1 MKSADWSAVDRKR
14 ETSYRAQFLQKG
26 GAYHCRLAWMRNSEA
41 KQFQVLFLLILT
53 GRFQL
58 HIRKLIS
65 SLVKNSALVLPFF
78 QKVLLLPLH
87 AYFEMLPSLGGQKEL
102 VSLDSKNPVSLHVV
116 CLHHNFSFWRGVSW
130 IPLVNTNVNFWRGAL
145 QQ

>member
-14 ETSYRAQFLQKG
+14 EKSYRAHFLQKG
-26 GAYHCRLAWMRNSEA
+26 GVYHCRLVWMRNYEA
-41 KQFQVLFLLILT
+41 KQFQVLFLLTFT
-53 GRFQL
+53 GGFQL
-58 HIRKLIS
+58 HIWTLIS

-87 AYFEMLPSLGGQKEL
+87 AYFEMLLSLGGQKEL
-102 VSLDSKNPVSLHVV
+102 VSLDSKNPVSLRVV
-116 CLHHNFSFWRGVSW
+116 RLHHNLSFWRGIFW
-130 IPLVNTNVNFWRGAL
+130 IPQVNTNVNFWRGAL